1 MQDAQLFIEILV
13 EELPALPFLREFGN
27 FAEKWEAS
35 LASKGITADGQFYF
49 TPRRMIIFSP
59 NFPLK
64 TEDSLQ
70 EVYGPPVA
78 IAFENGDKNAALKPA
93 GQAFLTKNEIK
104 REDLTYKLKDGKEVL
119 FYSKQVAG
127 IETSILLKEVLDCF
141 LKSLHFGKPM
151 RWGEVQSS
159 FIRPIRN
166 VMIYLDSSFIQF
178 CGYGILGKPS
188 TLLRKND
195 GYEWVEISSFCEYQ
209 EVMDSHGVLINQNER
224 RAVILEQIATL
235 EKKHDIAVELD
246 AELLDEVVAITESP
260 KVLLGSF
267 DSKFL
272 ELPKEIIITSMKEN
286 QRYFAVYEDA
296 KHEKL
301 KNHFIVVS
309 NAMCKDFSLVLSGN
323 EKVLRARLEDAMF
336 FYQNDL
342 NKGLDVEGLK
352 NIGFI
357 DNAGSMLDKTER
369 EIKIA
374 TFLLSYLNISG
385 VDKEELIEAIRL
397 SKADLLSEVVYEFS
411 SLQGIMGY
419 YYALKM
425 GKPHAVALAIK
436 EQYMGDGSVLPS
448 SILGAIVALS
458 YRLDN
463 IFTLFA
469 NGKIPTGSK
478 DPFALRRAANIVIR
492 IALKFELDFRLD
504 SLFASLC
511 EVLGL
516 DMEYAKRVE
525 VFFNERLEGIFEV
538 NASVIKAV
546 LAGEACSLCEMAQK
560 LEALDYAIKNE
571 KQAYITTFKRVANI
585 LKDKPNNISKISQE
599 LLIEDA
605 EKELFAAYEGI
616 KNSFNLSDEN
626 SRIKDYKEYMQAL
639 SGLRVQLDC
648 FFDSVL
654 VNIEDEALKNNRIA
668 LVASIYQAFLKV
680 GDMKEISI

>member
-1 MQDAQLFIEILV
+1 MQSAQLFVEILV
-13 EELPALPFLREFGN
+13 EELPALSFLKEFRN
-27 FAEKWEAS
+27 FTHKWKEALS
-35 LASKGITADGQFYF
+35 SKGIVADGQFYF
-49 TPRRMIIFSP
+49 TPRRIIIFCP

-70 EVYGPPVA
+70 EIYGPPVD
-78 IAFENGDKNAALKPA
+78 IAFENGDKNASLKPA
-93 GQAFLTKNEIK
+93 AEAFLRKNQIA
-104 REDLTYKLKDGKEVL
+104 REDLDYAFKDNKEVL
-119 FYSKQVAG
+119 FYIKKSAG
-127 IETSILLKEVLDCF
+127 LYTNSLLPEVLQTF
-141 LKSLHFGKPM
+141 LNSLHFGKPM

-166 VMIYLDSSFIQF
+166 VMIFLDSNFIQF
-178 CGYGILGKPS
+178 CGYGIEGKPS
-188 TLLRKND
+188 TLLRNHS
-195 GYEWVEISSFCEYQ
+195 GYEWVSVSSFCEYQ
-209 EVMDSHGVLINQNER
+209 EIMDSHGVLINQNER
-224 RAVILEQIATL
+224 KKVILDQIAAL
-235 EKKHDIAVELD
+235 EGKFGIKVELD
-246 AELLDEVVAITESP
+246 AELLDEVIAITETP

-267 DSKFL
+267 SSKFL

-296 KHEKL
+296 EHKKI

-309 NAMCKDFSLVLSGN
+309 NAICKDFSLILSGN

-342 NKGLDVEGLK
+342 KHGLDVDGLK
-352 NIGFI
+352 NVGFI
-357 DNAGSMLDKTER
+357 DNAGSMLDKTHR

-374 TFLLSYLNISG
+374 NFLAANYLASEVNKQ
-385 VDKEELIEAIRL
+385 DLIEAIRL

-411 SLQGIMGY
+411 NLQGVMGY

-425 GKPHAVALAIK
+425 GKSQAVALAIK

-448 SILGAIVALS
+448 SILGAIAALS

-478 DPFALRRAANIVIR
+478 DPFALRRAANIVIK

-504 SLFASLC
+504 SLFRSLC
-511 EVLGL
+511 EILDM

-525 VFFNERLEGIFEV
+525 VFFYERLEGIFEV
-538 NASVIKAV
+538 NPSVIKAV
-546 LAGEACSLCEMAQK
+546 LAGDSGSLCEMAQRIEV
-560 LEALDYAIKNE
+560 LNYAINNE

-585 LKDKPNNISKISQE
+585 LKDKTNATLEISKE
-599 LLIEDA
+599 LLVEDA
-605 EKELFAAYEGI
+605 EKDLFSAYENI
-616 KNSFNLSDEN
+616 KNSFNLANTS
-626 SRIKDYKEYMQAL
+626 IKDYKAYMQAL
-639 SGLRVQLDC
+639 SGLRVKLDS

-654 VNIEDEALKNNRIA
+654 VNIDNEVLKNNRIA
-668 LVASIYQAFLKV
+668 LIANIYQAFLKV